1 MSTRPWCDDWMA
13 SCPGDANPDVTIVVP
28 VYRNAATLPALAAR
42 VRDAMDGAGLTFRLL
57 LVVDA
62 SPDESWSIV
71 RQLASADTRICG
83 LLLERNVGQH
93 AAVLAGLASAEA
105 RLFVVMD
112 ADLQDAPE
120 AVPDMV
126 VHARDYGVTVF
137 AARRGRYE
145 RWDRLITSRVFKA
158 ALRWISGVPAD
169 VGTFFVV
176 SREVAAA
183 MRQVAVRSPQ
193 VVVLAHHCSR
203 ECHTMAVTRS
213 ARAAGRSAYSSLAR
227 VRAAARSINCVVDC
241 RRASRGAASCPP
253 SGFTRIAER
262 VNV

>member
-1 MSTRPWCDDWMA
+1 MA
-13 SCPGDANPDVTIVVP
+13 SFPGALASPDVTIVAP
-28 VYRNAATLPALAAR
+28 VYGNAATLAALAAR

-71 RQLASADTRICG
+71 RQLASADTRIAG
-83 LLLERNVGQH
+83 LLLADNVGQH
-93 AAVLAGLASAEA
+93 AAVLAGLASADA
-105 RLFVVMD
+105 RWFVVMD

-120 AVPDMV
+120 AIPVLV
-126 VHARDYGVTVF
+126 AHAREHGVSVF

-145 RWDRLITSRVFKA
+145 RWDRLVTSRLFKTV
-158 ALRWISGVPAD
+158 LRWVSGVPAD

-176 SREVAAA
+176 SREVADA
-183 MRQVAVRSPQ
+183 MRRVAVRSPQ

-203 ECHTMAVTRS
+203 ECHTIAVTR
-213 ARAAGRSAYSSLAR
+213 ATRAAGRSTYSSLAR
-227 VRAAARSINCVVDC
+227 ARAAARSINCVVDC
-241 RRASRGAASCPP
+241 RQASRGARWRQWGAPP
-253 SGFTRIAER
+253 RIAER

>member
-1 MSTRPWCDDWMA
+1 MSTRPWCDDRMA
-13 SCPGDANPDVTIVVP
+13 GCTGGANPDVTVVVP

-71 RQLASADTRICG
+71 RQLASADTRIAG
-83 LLLERNVGQH
+83 LLLVDNVGQH
-93 AAVLAGLASAEA
+93 AAVLAGLMSADA
-105 RLFVVMD
+105 PWFVVMD

-120 AVPDMV
+120 AIPDLV
-126 VHARDYGVTVF
+126 ARARDYGVTVF

-145 RWDRLITSRVFKA
+145 RWDRLVTSRVFKA
-158 ALRWISGVPAD
+158 ALRWISGVPPD

-176 SREVAAA
+176 SGEVAAA

-203 ECHTMAVTRS
+203 ECHRIAVNRTT
-213 ARAAGRSAYSSLAR
+213 RAAGTSAYSSLGR
-227 VRAAARSINCVVDC
+227 LRAAARSISCAVDC
-241 RRASRGAASCPP
+241 RRASRGAGLRPP
-253 SGFTRIAER
+253 SGVTRIAER

>member
-1 MSTRPWCDDWMA
+1 
-13 SCPGDANPDVTIVVP
+13 
-28 VYRNAATLPALAAR
+28 
-42 VRDAMDGAGLTFRLL
+42 MDGAGLTFRLL

-71 RQLASADTRICG
+71 RQLASADPRIAG
-83 LLLERNVGQH
+83 LLLADNVGQH
-93 AAVLAGLASAEA
+93 AAVLAGLASADA
-105 RLFVVMD
+105 RWFVVMD

-120 AVPDMV
+120 AIPDLV
-126 VHARDYGVTVF
+126 ARAREHGVTVF

-145 RWDRLITSRVFKA
+145 RWDRLVTSRLFKTV
-158 ALRWISGVPAD
+158 LRWVSGVPAD

-176 SREVAAA
+176 SREVADA
-183 MRQVAVRSPQ
+183 MRTLAVRSPQ

-203 ECHTMAVTRS
+203 ECDTIAVTR
-213 ARAAGRSAYSSLAR
+213 ATRAAGRSNYSSLAR

-241 RRASRGAASCPP
+241 RRASRGAPRRQWSAP
-253 SGFTRIAER
+253 SRIAER